1 MPENREYKSLL
12 IRELK
17 SEKRGES
24 LYIKGYGAYFGNEDS
39 YGDIIQA
46 GAFAAFLEMEDAKR
60 IKLCWQHDLSEVI
73 GVITEMRE
81 DEKGLYF
88 EAKISDTTRGRDAAA
103 LLEDG
108 AIDEFSI
115 GYRAIDAEPM
125 GEDKRL
131 LKSIYLYEI
140 SLVSRAANPKAKLLE
155 KEKKEEKQDNIIN
168 HNQNHSAM
176 EELLKKLQE
185 DLAKEST
192 AREEMEKKLQEMK
205 EGKEDAEKMQTSI
218 DNLDNSIKDL
228 EAKIEE
234 MKKKEQEVKDFATA
248 LDAALTE
255 SKSDI
260 EAMMKKNDGRISLK
274 FATTNVTHQS
284 FGVQQAQG
292 VDAAA
297 ILPYAFLTNLPRVQR
312 TGTKVAWLEG
322 SETDNTGYIQE
333 IAAGTESTFAV
344 TEKQRNYAK
353 IGTYLKISSELQSF
367 LPLVADWAKNYA
379 YGKLQAKADNLVFNG
394 VGVDVTKPSEVYG
407 IKGSA
412 TAFSALGTYDNAN
425 VADVILDAVCQAAK
439 DGYIANLAFVSYKQL
454 TALRGLKDTAGNYIY
469 NQATGML
476 GQVRIVPS
484 VALADAEVLVLDS
497 TCVTIYEG
505 NQYELEVSRIA
516 AEDAWGV
523 YLRKSIQVVIGAAA
537 KKGVIYVANVAT
549 AIAAITATPATP
561 AS

>member
-39 YGDIIQA
+39 YGDVIQA
-46 GAFAAFLEMEDAKR
+46 GAFAAFLQMDDAKR

-205 EGKEDAEKMQTSI
+205 KGEEDAEKMQTSI

-248 LDAALTE
+248 LDAALLE
-255 SKSDI
+255 NKSDI
-260 EAMMKKNDGRISLK
+260 EEMMKKNDGSISLK

-292 VDAAA
+292 VDAAP
-297 ILPYAFLTNLPRVQR
+297 ILPYAFLTNLTRNPR

-322 SETDNTGYIQE
+322 SDVDNTGYIQE
-333 IAAGTESTFAV
+333 IASGTESTYAV

-353 IGTYLKISSELQSF
+353 IGTFLKISSELQSF
-367 LPLVADWAKNYA
+367 LPLVADWAKNRGYA
-379 YGKLQAKADNLVFNG
+379 RLQAKANNLIYTG
-394 VGVDVTKPSEVYG
+394 AGADGTKPSEVYG

-412 TAFSALGTYDNAN
+412 TAFTALGTYNNAN
-425 VADVILDAVCQAAK
+425 VADVIFDAICQVAK
-439 DGYIANLAFVSYKQL
+439 NGYIANLAFVSYKQL
-454 TALRGLKDTAGNYIY
+454 AALRGLKDANDNYIY
-469 NQATGML
+469 NQANGML
-476 GQVRIVPS
+476 GQVRVVPS
-484 VALADAEVLVLDS
+484 VDLADAEVLVLDT
-497 TCVTIYEG
+497 TCVSVYEG

-523 YLRKSIQVVIGAAA
+523 YLRKSIQVVIGAAE

-549 AIAAITATPATP
+549 AIAAITATPA
-561 AS
+561 S

>member
-1 MPENREYKSLL
+1 MKEYKSLQ
-12 IRELK
+12 ISELK
-17 SEKRGES
+17 AEKRDES
-24 LYIKGYGAYFGNEDS
+24 LYIKGYGAYFGNVDS

-46 GAFAAFLEMEDAKR
+46 GAFASFLEMEDAKR

-81 DEKGLYF
+81 DEQGLYF

-125 GEDKRL
+125 DGDKRL

-140 SLVSRAANPKAKLLE
+140 SLVSRAANPMAKLIE
-155 KEKKEEKQDNIIN
+155 TEKKEENNDNTIIN

-176 EELLKKLQE
+176 EELMKKLQE
-185 DLAKEST
+185 DLAKESA
-192 AREEMEKKLQEMK
+192 ARVELEKKLQEMK
-205 EGKEDAEKMQTSI
+205 EGEDAEKMQTSI
-218 DNLDNSIKDL
+218 DNLDKSIKDL
-228 EAKIEE
+228 EGKIEE
-234 MKKKEQEVKDFATA
+234 MKKKEQEVMNFATA
-248 LDAALTE
+248 LDAALMQ

-260 EAMMKKNDGRISLK
+260 ESMMKKNDGRISLK
-274 FATTNVTHQS
+274 FATTNVTNHS

-292 VDAAA
+292 VDAAP

-322 SETDNTGYIQE
+322 NETDNTGYIAE
-333 IAAGTESTFAV
+333 IASGTESTFAV
-344 TEKQRNYAK
+344 TEKQRNFAK
-353 IGTYLKISSELQSF
+353 IGTFLKISSELQSF

-379 YGKLQAKADNLVFNG
+379 YGKLQAKANNLVFTG
-394 VGVDVTKPSEVYG
+394 AGADGTKPSEVYG
-407 IKGSA
+407 IKASA
-412 TAFSALGTYDNAN
+412 TAFSALGTYNNAN
-425 VADVILDAVCQAAK
+425 VADVILDAVSQAAK
-439 DGYIANLAFVSYKQL
+439 NGYIANLAFVSYKQL
-454 TALRGLKDTAGNYIY
+454 AALRGLKDTAGNYIY
-469 NQATGML
+469 NQANGML
-476 GQVRIVPS
+476 GQVKVVPS
-484 VALADAEVLVLDS
+484 VDLADAEVLVLDS
-497 TCVTIYEG
+497 SCVTLYEG

-537 KKGVIYVANVAT
+537 KKGVIYVADVAT
-549 AIAAITATPATP
+549 AIGAITA
-561 AS
+561 

>member
-1 MPENREYKSLL
+1 MPEQMEYKSFRVTE
-12 IRELK
+12 IK
-17 SEKRGES
+17 KEKRDES
-24 LYIKGYGAYFGNEDS
+24 LYIKGYGAYFGNTDS
-39 YGDIIQA
+39 YGDVIQQ
-46 GAFAAFLEMEDAKR
+46 GAFAAFLALDDAKR

-73 GVITEMRE
+73 GVITEIRE
-81 DEKGLYF
+81 DEQGLYF
-88 EAKISDTTRGRDAAA
+88 EAKISNTQRGRDAVA

-115 GYRAIDAEPM
+115 GYRVTDAEPM
-125 GEDKRL
+125 EDDRRL

-140 SLVSRAANPKAKLLE
+140 SLVSRAANPLAKLVD
-155 KEKKEEKQDNIIN
+155 KEKKEEEIN
-168 HNQNHSAM
+168 NNSTNQLDSMRM

-185 DLAKEST
+185 DLAKETS
-192 AREEMEKKLQEMK
+192 ARVEMEKKLQEMK
-205 EGKEDAEKMQTSI
+205 EAEDVKNMQTSI
-218 DNLDNSIKDL
+218 DNLDSSIKDL
-228 EAKIEE
+228 EEKIEA
-234 MKKKEQEVKDFATA
+234 MKKKEQEIKDFATA
-248 LDAALTE
+248 LDAALLE

-260 EAMMKKNDGRISLK
+260 ESMMKKNDGRISLK
-274 FATTNVTHQS
+274 FATANVTHQS

-425 VADVILDAVCQAAK
+425 VADVILDAVGQAAK
-439 DGYIANLAFVSYKQL
+439 NGYIANLAFVSYKQL
-454 TALRGLKDTAGNYIY
+454 TALRGLKDTTGNYIY